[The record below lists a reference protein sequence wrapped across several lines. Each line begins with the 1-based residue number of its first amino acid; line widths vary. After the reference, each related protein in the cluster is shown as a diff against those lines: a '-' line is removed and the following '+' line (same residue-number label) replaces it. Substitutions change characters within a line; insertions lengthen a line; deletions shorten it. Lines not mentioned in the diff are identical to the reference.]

1 MKPDK
6 KVNHFLCDFIPIL
19 ILVACSIGLF
29 IRSFYSFSWSDESF
43 YLTLVHRFWL
53 GERMIVDEWNP
64 AQLSMLL
71 LLPFYS
77 IYQRI
82 TGGNEGIYLY
92 FRLIYLGISAFI
104 AFLTYM
110 KLKKHN
116 SRVAS
121 LICALL
127 YLLYSRANIGGMSY
141 YNMTLSNVLL
151 AVILLYDCICEKK
164 GHKIKLYIVG
174 ILLAFAIINT
184 PFLAFSYAA
193 IGIYFILKKNTAFS
207 GAKC

>member
-6 KVNHFLCDFIPIL
+6 KANHFLCDFIPIL
-19 ILVACSIGLF
+19 ILAACSIGLF

-104 AFLTYM
+104 AFLAYM

-141 YNMTLSNVLL
+141 YNMTLSCVLL
-151 AVILLYDCICEKK
+151 AVILLYDQIYEKEW
-164 GHKIKLYIVG
+164 GRINYI
-174 ILLAFAIINT
+174 
-184 PFLAFSYAA
+184 
-193 IGIYFILKKNTAFS
+193 
-207 GAKC
+207 